1 MRLKA
6 LLLDLDGTFLDTAPD
21 MVAALDAVLEN
32 HGKPK
37 SDYDSARNVV
47 SRGSAGLLKVGFG
60 ITPEDASFESLKKEF
75 LDTYEN
81 NICVKTEAFEGMM
94 DVIEYC
100 ESKQIYWGICTNK
113 PTYLTRLICDQL
125 KLSERAAVVVCGDT
139 LTVAKPHPAPL
150 LHCTT
155 IMKVAPSDC
164 IYVGDDIRDMQASN
178 AAGMHGA
185 VANWGYID
193 ADQEV
198 EEWGSEFIVNQPKGL
213 INLIN
218 DHI

>member
-6 LLLDLDGTFLDTAPD
+6 LLLTFLDTAAD
-21 MVAALDAVLEN
+21 MVAALDSVLAN

-37 SDYDSARNVV
+37 CDFDTARNVV

-60 ITPEDASFESLKKEF
+60 ITPEDDSFETLKQEF
-75 LDTYEN
+75 LDTYEK
-81 NICVKTEAFEGMM
+81 NICVKTEPFNGMM
-94 DVIEYC
+94 EVIEHC
-100 ESKQIYWGICTNK
+100 ENNNILWGIATNK
-113 PTYLTRLICDQL
+113 PTYLTRPICDQL
-125 KLSERAAVVVCGDT
+125 ELSERAAVVVCGDT
-139 LTVAKPHPAPL
+139 LSVAKPHPAPL

-155 IMKVAPSDC
+155 IMRVAPSEC

-193 ADQEV
+193 STEDIEN
-198 EEWGSEFIVNQPKGL
+198 WGSEFIINKPSGL
-213 INLIN
+213 ISMIN
-218 DHI
+218 EYIK